1 MNDRL
6 DTYNRKRRF
15 DETPEPSGARASRK
29 QGSRK
34 TTARASAEA
43 LSYVIQEHDARRLH
57 YDFRLELNGT
67 LLSWAVPKGP
77 SLDPSVKRL
86 AVHVE
91 DHPVEYGSFEGEIPP
106 GNYGAGSVIVWDRGT
121 WEPVGGAAEA
131 ARAYAAGKLK
141 FLLHG
146 DKLHGGWTLVRS
158 HMRGSGD
165 KEQWLL
171 IKERDDEARAES
183 EYDILKKRPG
193 SVLDGSA
200 PAGKGARTSRTVTAS
215 RTTGKAVRKAVA
227 PAQASTDPDAA
238 SQSKRAG
245 KPGAKRASP
254 NRADPA
260 RADIVV
266 TRSAQSLRELAASP
280 AIEGA
285 VPARLPAT
293 FKPQLATLVDTAPP
307 GADWSYE
314 IKFDG
319 YRVLVRIDRTTRG
332 NPVKVFTRA
341 GNDWT
346 AKFSKKVKAFEQ
358 LEIDSAWLDG
368 EAVVLD
374 PNGVPNFQALQN
386 AFDSNRPQDIVIY
399 LFDIPFLN
407 GYDLRGVPLEQRR
420 AILRALL
427 EEVDDSVLRF
437 SNHFDFSADHLL
449 RSACDM
455 ALEGIIGKRR
465 DSGYMSGRSS
475 AWIKLKCRRRQEFV
489 IGGYSEPSGSR
500 AAFGALLLGV
510 YDGNGQLQYAGRVG
524 TGFDAALLRSVKQEL
539 DAHESRHMPFAAAPR
554 ERSRTPVHWVEPVL
568 VAECNFAE
576 WTSDGIVRQ
585 ASFVSL
591 RNDKPARQIVKE
603 TPRQGADV
611 QQQTDSLSDD
621 PPKKRGARKTSGSAA
636 AGAGAEEAGAASTA
650 GTAAS
655 KAAGAKSASGKA
667 TAGAEATSAKAT
679 SANAT
684 GAKATSAKATSAKA
698 TSAKATSAKATS
710 AKKAISAEAT
720 GTKKTAASK
729 SMASKSMAT
738 KSTATQA
745 SATTQNAATKS
756 NATQIPAEVAGVR
769 ISHPERVMDSSS
781 GTRKI
786 ALVQYYEAVA
796 DWMLPHLQD
805 RPVSLVRAPEDIGG
819 ELFFQKH
826 SQKLSIPNVTQHPDL
841 DPGHPPLITVDTLKA
856 LVGAAQMGTVE
867 FHTWNAVVSNIEKPD
882 RMVFDLDP
890 DASLGW
896 ERMIEAAQMTRS
908 LLEELGLTSFC
919 KTSGGKGLHVVVP
932 LAKQAGWDEVKDFSQ
947 AVAQH
952 MAATLPKYFSAKMGA
967 QNRKQKIFVDYL
979 RNNRGSST
987 VAAFSARAR
996 PGLGVSVPL
1005 TWDEVAATTGGDQWT
1020 IENLHERLAD
1030 LKSDPWADYAKT
1042 RQRITAAMKKRL
1054 DGAR

>member
-6 DTYNRKRRF
+6 DLYNRKRRF
-15 DETPEPSGARASRK
+15 DDTPEPAGTRARRK
-29 QGSRK
+29 PGGRK
-34 TTARASAEA
+34 ATRQAADEA

-131 ARAYAAGKLK
+131 ARSYAAGKLK
-141 FLLHG
+141 FHLHG
-146 DKLHGGWTLVRS
+146 EKLHGGWTLVRS

-171 IKERDDEARAES
+171 IKERDDEARDES
-183 EYDILKKRPG
+183 DYDILKKRPG
-193 SVLDGSA
+193 SVLSGSA
-200 PAGKGARTSRTVTAS
+200 SVAKGEK
-215 RTTGKAVRKAVA
+215 TT
-227 PAQASTDPDAA
+227 TAA
-238 SQSKRAG
+238 SKTARKTAASDAKST
-245 KPGAKRASP
+245 AKRGGKSSAKAASST
-254 NRADPA
+254 RADPK
-260 RADIVV
+260 RPDIVA
-266 TRSAQSLRELAASP
+266 TRNTQSLRELAATPS
-280 AIEGA
+280 IEGA
-285 VPARLPAT
+285 VKARLPAT
-293 FKPQLATLVDTAPP
+293 FKPQLATLVDIAPP
-307 GADWSYE
+307 GDEWSYE

-319 YRVLVRIDRTTRG
+319 YRVLARIDRDAKG
-332 NPVKVFTRA
+332 SAVKVFTRA

-346 AKFSKKVKAFEQ
+346 AKFSKQVKAFEQ
-358 LEIDSAWLDG
+358 LAIESAWLDG

-386 AFDSNRPQDIVIY
+386 AFDANRPQDIIIY

-420 AILRALL
+420 AILRALM
-427 EEVDDSVLRF
+427 EDVDDRVLRF
-437 SNHFDFSADHLL
+437 SNNFDFSAEDLL

-465 DSGYMSGRSS
+465 DSGYLSGRSS
-475 AWIKLKCRRRQEFV
+475 TWIKLKCRRRQEFV

-510 YDGNGQLQYAGRVG
+510 YDSKGNLNYAGRVG
-524 TGFDAALLRSVKQEL
+524 TGFDAALLRSVKKEL
-539 DAHESRHMPFAAAPR
+539 DAHATKRMPFAAVPR

-611 QQQTDSLSDD
+611 QQQTDSISDD
-621 PPKKRGARKTSGSAA
+621 APKKRAARKTSGSNVAA
-636 AGAGAEEAGAASTA
+636 AGKT
-650 GTAAS
+650 TAA
-655 KAAGAKSASGKA
+655 KPKTAKSPT
-667 TAGAEATSAKAT
+667 TAP
-679 SANAT
+679 
-684 GAKATSAKATSAKA
+684 
-698 TSAKATSAKATS
+698 
-710 AKKAISAEAT
+710 
-720 GTKKTAASK
+720 
-729 SMASKSMAT
+729 
-738 KSTATQA
+738 
-745 SATTQNAATKS
+745 
-756 NATQIPAEVAGVR
+756 PAEVAGVR
-769 ISHPERVMDSSS
+769 ISHPDRVIDKSS
-781 GTRKI
+781 GARKI
-786 ALVQYYEAVA
+786 DLVQYYESVA
-796 DWMLPHLQD
+796 EWMLPHLKD

-826 SQKLSIPNVTQHPDL
+826 SQKLSIPNVTQHPGL
-841 DPGHPPLITVDTLKA
+841 DPGHPPLITVDTIKA

-867 FHTWNAVVSNIEKPD
+867 FHTWNAVASNIEKPD
-882 RMVFDLDP
+882 RAVFDLDP
-890 DASLGW
+890 DAALGW
-896 ERMIEAAQMTRS
+896 ERMIEAAQLTRS

-1005 TWDEVAATTGGDQWT
+1005 AWDEVAGTTGGDQWT
-1020 IENLHERLAD
+1020 IENLHERLAE

-1054 DGAR
+1054 NDAQ

>member
-6 DTYNRKRRF
+6 DLYNRKRRF
-15 DETPEPSGARASRK
+15 DETPEPSGARAKRK
-29 QGSRK
+29 PGGRK
-34 TTARASAEA
+34 TTSEA
-43 LSYVIQEHDARRLH
+43 GDQALAYVIQEHDARRLH

-131 ARAYAAGKLK
+131 ARTYKTGKLK
-141 FLLHG
+141 FRLHG
-146 DKLHGGWTLVRS
+146 EKLQGGWTLVRS

-171 IKERDDEARAES
+171 IKERDDEARDES
-183 EYDILKKRPG
+183 DYDVLKKRPG
-193 SVLDGSA
+193 SVLGGGASA
-200 PAGKGARTSRTVTAS
+200 GKSAKGTKSSATKTAASRGTGGVTGRTVTGKAAAAAKAANAISETAPAAKQAGKGRA
-215 RTTGKAVRKAVA
+215 K
-227 PAQASTDPDAA
+227 AA
-238 SQSKRAG
+238 SS
-245 KPGAKRASP
+245 S
-254 NRADPA
+254 RADPK
-260 RADIVV
+260 RPDIVA
-266 TRSAQSLRELAASP
+266 TRNPQSLRELAAAPS
-280 AIEGA
+280 IEGA
-285 VPARLPAT
+285 VQARLPAT
-293 FKPQLATLVDTAPP
+293 FKPQLATLVDAAPP
-307 GADWSYE
+307 GEEWSYE

-319 YRVLVRIDRTTRG
+319 YRVLARIDREAKG
-332 NPVKVFTRA
+332 SAVKVFTRA

-346 AKFSKKVKAFEQ
+346 ARFSKQVKAFEQ
-358 LEIDSAWLDG
+358 LGLESAWLDG

-374 PNGVPNFQALQN
+374 QNGVPNFQGLQN
-386 AFDSNRPQDIVIY
+386 AFDTNRPQDIIVY

-420 AILRALL
+420 AILRALM

-437 SNHFDFSADHLL
+437 SNDFDFSAEDLL

-465 DSGYMSGRSS
+465 DSGYVSGRSS
-475 AWIKLKCRRRQEFV
+475 TWIKLKCRRRQEFV

-510 YDGNGQLQYAGRVG
+510 YDGKGKLQYAGRVG
-524 TGFDAALLRSVKQEL
+524 TGFDAALLRSVKKEL
-539 DAHESRHMPFAAAPR
+539 DAHATRHMPFASAPR
-554 ERSRTPVHWVEPVL
+554 ERSRTPVHWVEPTL

-611 QQQTDSLSDD
+611 QQQTDSASDNV
-621 PPKKRGARKTSGSAA
+621 PKKRAARKTSGSGAKESATAKSTAAKTTAAKATAVKTAA
-636 AGAGAEEAGAASTA
+636 AQAKTTQGSATRSNAASTP
-650 GTAAS
+650 T
-655 KAAGAKSASGKA
+655 
-667 TAGAEATSAKAT
+667 
-679 SANAT
+679 
-684 GAKATSAKATSAKA
+684 
-698 TSAKATSAKATS
+698 
-710 AKKAISAEAT
+710 
-720 GTKKTAASK
+720 
-729 SMASKSMAT
+729 
-738 KSTATQA
+738 
-745 SATTQNAATKS
+745 
-756 NATQIPAEVAGVR
+756 EVAGVR
-769 ISHPERVMDSSS
+769 ISHPDRVIDKSS
-781 GTRKI
+781 GARKI
-786 ALVQYYEAVA
+786 DLVQYYESVA

-805 RPVSLVRAPEDIGG
+805 RPVSLVRAPEDIGS

-826 SQKLSIPNVTQHPDL
+826 SQKLSIPNVTQHPGL
-841 DPGHPPLITVDTLKA
+841 DPGHPALITVDTLKA
-856 LVGAAQMGTVE
+856 LVGAAQMGAVE
-867 FHTWNAVVSNIEKPD
+867 FHTWNAVASNIEKPD
-882 RMVFDLDP
+882 RVVFDLDP

-896 ERMIEAAQMTRS
+896 ERMIEAAQLTRS
-908 LLEELGLTSFC
+908 LLEELGLKSFC

-996 PGLGVSVPL
+996 AGLGVSVPL
-1005 TWDEVAATTGGDQWT
+1005 AWDEVASTTAGDQWT
-1020 IENLHERLAD
+1020 IENLHERLAG
-1030 LKSDPWADYAKT
+1030 LKHDPWADYAKT

-1054 DGAR
+1054 EDTD

>member
-6 DTYNRKRRF
+6 DLYSRKRRF
-15 DETPEPSGARASRK
+15 DETPEPSGTAARKKPGRK
-29 QGSRK
+29 SA
-34 TTARASAEA
+34 ARVSNEA

-106 GNYGAGSVIVWDRGT
+106 GNYGAGTVIVWDRGT

-131 ARAYAAGKLK
+131 ARSYKAGKLK
-141 FLLHG
+141 FRLFGEKLL
-146 DKLHGGWTLVRS
+146 GGWTLVRS

-171 IKERDDEARAES
+171 IKERDDEARDQND
-183 EYDILKKRPG
+183 YDVLKKRPG
-193 SVLDGSA
+193 SVLGGSA
-200 PAGKGARTSRTVTAS
+200 SAGKRAKATRTATRTAASESTRQSAS
-215 RTTGKAVRKAVA
+215 RT
-227 PAQASTDPDAA
+227 
-238 SQSKRAG
+238 
-245 KPGAKRASP
+245 GAKTAIKAARTANAAKAKETASSSDTTGR
-254 NRADPA
+254 NGAKAGSSSRADPKKT
-260 RADIVV
+260 DIVS
-266 TRSAQSLRELAASP
+266 TRSGQSLRELAASP
-280 AIEGA
+280 SIEGA
-285 VPARLPAT
+285 VKAALPAA
-293 FKPQLATLVDTAPP
+293 FKPQLATLVDAAPP
-307 GADWSYE
+307 GDEWAYE

-319 YRVLVRIDRTTRG
+319 YRVLVRIDRNAKSRA
-332 NPVKVFTRA
+332 VKVFTRA

-346 AKFSKKVKAFEQ
+346 AKFGKQVEAFEQ
-358 LEIDSAWLDG
+358 LDIESAWLDG

-374 PNGVPNFQALQN
+374 ENGVPGFQALQN
-386 AFDSNRPQDIVIY
+386 AFDADRPQDIVIY
-399 LFDIPFLN
+399 LFDVPFLN
-407 GYDLRGVPLEQRR
+407 GYDLRDVPLEQRR

-427 EEVDDSVLRF
+427 EGLDGRDDSVLRF
-437 SNHFDFSADHLL
+437 SNDFAFSADDLL
-449 RSACDM
+449 KSACDM

-465 DSGYMSGRSS
+465 DSGYTSGRSS

-489 IGGYSEPSGSR
+489 VGGYSEPSGSR

-510 YDGNGQLQYAGRVG
+510 YDGKGKLQYAGRVG
-524 TGFDAALLRSVKQEL
+524 TGFDAALLRSVKKAL
-539 DAHESRHMPFAAAPR
+539 DAHATSRMPFASTPR

-568 VAECNFAE
+568 VCECNFAE
-576 WTSDGIVRQ
+576 WTSEGIVRQ

-591 RNDKPARQIVKE
+591 RNDKPARQIVRE
-603 TPRQGADV
+603 APRKGADV
-611 QQQTDSLSDD
+611 QEQTDTASDTVA
-621 PPKKRGARKTSGSAA
+621 KKRTTKTSATSAA
-636 AGAGAEEAGAASTA
+636 LKLAKKGAAKT
-650 GTAAS
+650 
-655 KAAGAKSASGKA
+655 SATKA
-667 TAGAEATSAKAT
+667 TAAKTPAKNTPAAKAT
-679 SANAT
+679 TTRTPATKTTAAKSKT
-684 GAKATSAKATSAKA
+684 GAT
-698 TSAKATSAKATS
+698 
-710 AKKAISAEAT
+710 
-720 GTKKTAASK
+720 
-729 SMASKSMAT
+729 
-738 KSTATQA
+738 
-745 SATTQNAATKS
+745 
-756 NATQIPAEVAGVR
+756 PAEVAGVR
-769 ISHPERVMDSSS
+769 VSHPDRIIDKST

-786 ALVQYYEAVA
+786 DLVRYYESVA
-796 DWMLPHLQD
+796 DWILPHLQD

-826 SQKLSIPNVTQHPDL
+826 SQKLSIPNVTQHPGL

-856 LVGAAQMGTVE
+856 LVGAAQMGTIE

-896 ERMIEAAQMTRS
+896 ERMIEAAQLTRS

-919 KTSGGKGLHVVVP
+919 KTSGGKGFHVVVP
-932 LAKQAGWDEVKDFSQ
+932 LAKHAGWDEVRAFSQ

-952 MAATLPKYFSAKMGA
+952 MATTLPKYFSAKMGV

-1005 TWDEVAATTGGDQWT
+1005 SWDEVAATTSGDQWT
-1020 IENLHERLAD
+1020 IENVHERLED
-1030 LKSDPWADYAKT
+1030 LKRDPWADYAKT
-1042 RQRITAAMKKRL
+1042 RQRITAAMRKRL
-1054 DGAR
+1054 DEA

>member
-1 MNDRL
+1 MTDRL
-6 DTYNRKRRF
+6 DSYNRKRRF
-15 DETPEPSGARASRK
+15 DETPEPSGAAARKKAGRGTASREA
-29 QGSRK
+29 
-34 TTARASAEA
+34 ARASDEA

-106 GNYGAGSVIVWDRGT
+106 GNYGAGTVIVWDRGT
-121 WEPVGGAAEA
+121 WEPAGGAAEA
-131 ARAYAAGKLK
+131 ARSYKAGKLK
-141 FLLHG
+141 FRLFG
-146 DKLHGGWTLVRS
+146 EKLHGGWTLVRS

-171 IKERDDEARAES
+171 IKERDDEAREES
-183 EYDILKKRPG
+183 EYDVLRERPG
-193 SVLDGSA
+193 SVLGGRGAGSPKRAARKTASESPHGSA
-200 PAGKGARTSRTVTAS
+200 S
-215 RTTGKAVRKAVA
+215 
-227 PAQASTDPDAA
+227 
-238 SQSKRAG
+238 
-245 KPGAKRASP
+245 AKRAAGTTRATSAKTAAGRSSVASSSTAGGRRTQATSSG
-254 NRADPA
+254 RADPKKT
-260 RADIVV
+260 DIVS

-285 VPARLPAT
+285 VKAALPAT
-293 FKPQLATLVDTAPP
+293 FRPQLATLVDAAPP
-307 GADWSYE
+307 GDEWAYE

-319 YRVLVRIDRTTRG
+319 YRVLARIDRKAKTRA
-332 NPVKVFTRA
+332 VKVFTRA

-346 AKFSKKVKAFEQ
+346 GKFSKQVKALEQ
-358 LEIDSAWLDG
+358 LDMDSAWLDG

-374 PNGVPNFQALQN
+374 ENGVPGFQALQN

-420 AILRALL
+420 AILRALMDGG
-427 EEVDDSVLRF
+427 DDSVLRF
-437 SNHFDFSADHLL
+437 SNDFAFSADDLL
-449 RSACDM
+449 KSACDM

-465 DSGYMSGRSS
+465 DSGYTSGRSS
-475 AWIKLKCRRRQEFV
+475 VWIKLKCRRRQEFV

-510 YDGNGQLQYAGRVG
+510 YDGKGKLQYAGRVG
-524 TGFDAALLRSVKQEL
+524 TGFNAALLRSVKKAL
-539 DAHESRHMPFAAAPR
+539 DAHASERMPFASAPR
-554 ERSRTPVHWVEPVL
+554 ERSRTPVHWVEPAL
-568 VAECNFAE
+568 VCECNFAE
-576 WTSDGIVRQ
+576 WTSEGIVRQ

-591 RNDKPARQIVKE
+591 RNDKPARQIIREAPGK
-603 TPRQGADV
+603 GADV
-611 QQQTDSLSDD
+611 QEPTD
-621 PPKKRGARKTSGSAA
+621 
-636 AGAGAEEAGAASTA
+636 TA
-650 GTAAS
+650 KS
-655 KAAGAKSASGKA
+655 KAA
-667 TAGAEATSAKAT
+667 T
-679 SANAT
+679 
-684 GAKATSAKATSAKA
+684 
-698 TSAKATSAKATS
+698 
-710 AKKAISAEAT
+710 
-720 GTKKTAASK
+720 
-729 SMASKSMAT
+729 
-738 KSTATQA
+738 
-745 SATTQNAATKS
+745 
-756 NATQIPAEVAGVR
+756 IPAEVAGVR
-769 ISHPERVMDSSS
+769 VSHPDRIIDKST

-786 ALVQYYEAVA
+786 DLVQYYESVA
-796 DWMLPHLQD
+796 DWMLPHLRD

-826 SQKLSIPNVTQHPDL
+826 SQKLSIPNVRQHPGL

-890 DASLGW
+890 DASLAW
-896 ERMIEAAQMTRS
+896 ERMIEAAQLTRS
-908 LLEELGLTSFC
+908 LLEELGLSSFC

-932 LAKQAGWDEVKDFSQ
+932 LAKHAGWDEVKAFSQ

-952 MAATLPKYFSAKMGA
+952 MATTLPKYFSAKMGA

-1005 TWDEVAATTGGDQWT
+1005 SWDEVATTTSGDQWT
-1020 IENLHERLAD
+1020 IENVHERLED
-1030 LKSDPWADYAKT
+1030 LRRDPWADYAKT
-1042 RQRITAAMKKRL
+1042 RQRITAAMRKSL
-1054 DGAR
+1054 DEAE